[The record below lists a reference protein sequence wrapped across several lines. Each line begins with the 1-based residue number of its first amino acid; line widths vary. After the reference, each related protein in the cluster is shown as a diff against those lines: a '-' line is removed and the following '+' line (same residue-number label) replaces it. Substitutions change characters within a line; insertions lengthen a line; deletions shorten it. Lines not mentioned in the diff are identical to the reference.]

1 MVITTNINVRHK
13 LKEAVKLGNVN
24 EDQDSESSLKCSD
37 IETKRFDANY
47 EVNAEH
53 YLRIS

>member
-13 LKEAVKLGNVN
+13 LKEAVKLRYVR
-24 EDQDSESSLKCSD
+24 EDQDSDTSIKCSD